1 VRKLESFVSVRSST
15 LEYSTF
21 PSATARRH
29 HASDLSIQSSRPH
42 THRWSSAGV
51 SPIRRPV
58 MDGAAKPS
66 SACVVAGWI
75 SLVLRHYSTTM
86 ERDRQLLRLFCW
98 RGRWEFWSTHWWF
111 VASSDRPGLT
121 LLPNGQTDK
130 HGWSIDQAGRSGLT

>member
-1 VRKLESFVSVRSST
+1 MRKLESSCPFVLPLCFYFS
-15 LEYSTF
+15 L
-21 PSATARRH
+21 ATALH
-29 HASDLSIQSSRPH
+29 HASDLSFHPETTR
-42 THRWSSAGV
+42 RGSSAGV
-51 SPIRRPV
+51 SPIRPAGH
-58 MDGAAKPS
+58 GAAKPS

-111 VASSDRPGLT
+111 AASSDRPGLT